1 MTTAKEDL
9 LEMLRGSDTAKSLAA
24 QSIETFPSMMNLLS
38 EPEQA
43 EARQVLKEF
52 GGGNAFKTL
61 MAKKAEKRQQE
72 AL

>member
-9 LEMLRGSDTAKSLAA
+9 LALLRGSDTAKSLAA

-52 GGGNAFKTL
+52 GGVNAFNAF
-61 MAKKAEKRQQE
+61 MAKKHQRE